1 MTKLLGLQNRITQ
14 LRGEYPG
21 QFWLLFWGVMIST
34 IGASM
39 IWPFLM
45 VYVSGQLDL
54 PMTTIAS
61 LLTINAAAT
70 LIASFIAGPIID
82 RSGRK
87 KAMIISLMLTGVT
100 FLAMIPAKTLLQFGL
115 LMAFRGLASPLYRI
129 GTDAMLADLIPT
141 EQRADAYALT
151 RLSKNVG
158 VAIGPAIGG
167 FVASASYNIAF
178 QIAATGL
185 FIFSALILFYAKET
199 LPGSDPDEVEE
210 EKNTLQSYLEI
221 FRDRPFTLVAIG
233 FLFVQIASA
242 TVWVLLA
249 VYAKENFQVPESQY
263 GMIPMT
269 NALMVVMLQV
279 FVTRYSKTKT
289 PTLMMALGALFYMIG
304 VSSVAFGNGFWSFWA
319 SMVVITSGELL
330 LVPTTITFAANS
342 APKAMR
348 GRYMSIYSLAWGV
361 ASGIGPVMGGFLND
375 NIHPRAIWYGG
386 GFSALIGVLIFL
398 WLTRYMRTQRG
409 KYGGEKIYGVQP

>member
-1 MTKLLGLQNRITQ
+1 MAEKIGLQKRITQ

-21 QFWLLFWGVMIST
+21 QFWLLFWGMMIST

-54 PMTTIAS
+54 PMTAIAS
-61 LLTINAAAT
+61 LLTVNAATT
-70 LIASFIAGPIID
+70 LFSSFIAGPIID

-87 KAMIISLMLTGVT
+87 LAMIVSLVLMGLT
-100 FLAMIPAKTLLQFGL
+100 FLAMIPAKTLLGFGL

-129 GTDAMLADLIPT
+129 GTDAMLADLIPSH
-141 EQRADAYALT
+141 QRADAYALT

-178 QIAATGL
+178 QIAAAGL
-185 FIFSALILFYAKET
+185 FIFSLLILFFAKET
-199 LPGSDPDEVEE
+199 LPGSDPDDVEE
-210 EKNTLQSYLEI
+210 KSTLSSYRTI
-221 FRDRPFTLVAIG
+221 FQDRPFTLVAAG

-249 VYAKENFQVPESQY
+249 VYAKDNFQVPESQY

-269 NALMVVMLQV
+269 NAIMVVLLQV
-279 FVTRYSKTKT
+279 FVTRHTKDKNS
-289 PTLMMALGALFYMIG
+289 PLMMALGAAFYAVG
-304 VSSVAFGNGFWSFWA
+304 VSSVAFGIGFWSFW
-319 SMVVITSGELL
+319 
-330 LVPTTITFAANS
+330 
-342 APKAMR
+342 
-348 GRYMSIYSLAWGV
+348 
-361 ASGIGPVMGGFLND
+361 
-375 NIHPRAIWYGG
+375 
-386 GFSALIGVLIFL
+386 
-398 WLTRYMRTQRG
+398 
-409 KYGGEKIYGVQP
+409 